1 MGAAAGD
8 CSRTAQRVRG
18 LLAEQ
23 VEAVRQQVVD
33 GVAAHLGGGRQADE
47 VVARDGELVGN
58 EQVRVQDRQRSPA
71 GSLDVGSEVG
81 SDVGEG
87 LREVPAE
94 VGPGTPRTGSDLP
107 ARRRPPPKSLHQRG
121 HLFREQPLC
130 ALTPAQDPATSR
142 YRWSADNTSSS
153 PLSSV
158 PKAWSPSTFT
168 WSRCAGAMP
177 SGVRRVIMT
186 SPAQ

>member
-1 MGAAAGD
+1 MGASAGD
-8 CSRTAQRVRG
+8 CGRAAQGDRG

-33 GVAAHLGGGRQADE
+33 DVLADLDGRRQTDK
-47 VVARDGELVGN
+47 VIARDGELVGN
-58 EQVRVQDRQRSPA
+58 EQVRVQDRQRSRT
-71 GSLDVGSEVG
+71 GSLQVGSQVRER
-81 SDVGEG
+81 
-87 LREVPAE
+87 LREVPTE
-94 VGPGTPRTGSDLP
+94 VGPGTPRIGGDRP
-107 ARRRPPPKSLHQRG
+107 AGWRPPAKSLHQRG
-121 HLFREQPLC
+121 YFLREQALC
-130 ALTPAQDPATSR
+130 AFTPAQDPATSR

-168 WSRCAGAMP
+168 WSRCAGATP